1 MKEQL
6 HTIPISDAMANA
18 GECPFCYIEQKTEE
32 HMMDF
37 VLGHGASYME
47 ADIRDMTDREGFC
60 RAHFKKMFDY
70 GNSLGNAWILKTLM
84 KRHEEEMD
92 HVWKTFRP
100 DAAAKRNS
108 LFGKKTDGSSNSIVE
123 WINRRE
129 STCFIC
135 NSVKNTFQAY
145 MKTFFSM
152 YKKDADFRAQV
163 ANTKGFCLDHFKVLC
178 EGADEQLSGE
188 EKKENQITNNVDN
201 GTTADGTEKEEQ
213 SATETV
219 EEPADSEETNDPFA
233 EIPQVVLSKPVD
245 YSLNQA
251 IRQLEQM
258 EASDE
263 RYAQIVENAEKYPEK
278 LLINLANNPEMIA
291 FVADYKGNTRDYD
304 KAELTEKELQEEY
317 PLFLQWDKR
326 WGCLAYGDDSNVA
339 ISGCGPTTLAMA
351 VVALTGN
358 DEATP
363 AAIAKFAMQ
372 EGYYMS
378 GTGTMWSLMT
388 EGAAAYGVRSEQ
400 INISQIEIKQHLDQG
415 DIVICSVRQGDF
427 TTGGHFILLYDY
439 DDEDEYYD
447 EDEYSEEDTEETAED
462 TEAEEAVS
470 EELTEE

>member
-1 MKEQL
+1 MKEQNQRQIQNQTEL
-6 HTIPISDAMANA
+6 
-18 GECPFCYIEQKTEE
+18 GERRLRQKKLVRKRKIVLSVMLLTSFLLGCVCGRYFPKIELGKTEE
-32 HMMDF
+32 
-37 VLGHGASYME
+37 VLAS
-47 ADIRDMTDREGFC
+47 AQD
-60 RAHFKKMFDY
+60 
-70 GNSLGNAWILKTLM
+70 NS
-84 KRHEEEMD
+84 D
-92 HVWKTFRP
+92 
-100 DAAAKRNS
+100 
-108 LFGKKTDGSSNSIVE
+108 
-123 WINRRE
+123 
-129 STCFIC
+129 
-135 NSVKNTFQAY
+135 
-145 MKTFFSM
+145 
-152 YKKDADFRAQV
+152 
-163 ANTKGFCLDHFKVLC
+163 
-178 EGADEQLSGE
+178 E
-188 EKKENQITNNVDN
+188 EKKENQTTNDVND
-201 GTTADGTEKEEQ
+201 GTTVDKTEKVEQ
-213 SATETV
+213 STTETV
-219 EEPADSEETNDPFA
+219 EQTADNEKLTANEGASESGETADSEETNDPFA

-258 EASDE
+258 EATDE
-263 RYAQIVENAEKYPEK
+263 RYAEIVENAEKYPEK

-291 FVADYKGNTRDYD
+291 FVADYEGNTTDYE

-326 WGCLAYGDDSNVA
+326 WGYLAYGDDSNVA

-358 DEATP
+358 EEATP

-439 DDEDEYYD
+439 DDEGFSINDPFSLYRSGQKWDYGKIR
-447 EDEYSEEDTEETAED
+447 SQIK
-462 TEAEEAVS
+462 AVWA
-470 EELTEE
+470 LKAK

>member
-1 MKEQL
+1 MKEQNQRQIQNQTEL
-6 HTIPISDAMANA
+6 DERRMRQKKLVRKRKIVLSVMLLTSFLLGCVCGRYFP
-18 GECPFCYIEQKTEE
+18 EIELGKTEE
-32 HMMDF
+32 
-37 VLGHGASYME
+37 VLAS
-47 ADIRDMTDREGFC
+47 AQD
-60 RAHFKKMFDY
+60 
-70 GNSLGNAWILKTLM
+70 NS
-84 KRHEEEMD
+84 D
-92 HVWKTFRP
+92 
-100 DAAAKRNS
+100 
-108 LFGKKTDGSSNSIVE
+108 
-123 WINRRE
+123 
-129 STCFIC
+129 
-135 NSVKNTFQAY
+135 
-145 MKTFFSM
+145 
-152 YKKDADFRAQV
+152 
-163 ANTKGFCLDHFKVLC
+163 
-178 EGADEQLSGE
+178 E
-188 EKKENQITNNVDN
+188 EKKENQITNDVEIENEKLTDN
-201 GTTADGTEKEEQ
+201 AESSEI
-213 SATETV
+213 

-358 DEATP
+358 EEATP

-400 INISQIEIKQHLDQG
+400 INISQTEIKQHLDQ
-415 DIVICSVRQGDF
+415 
-427 TTGGHFILLYDY
+427 DY
-439 DDEDEYYD
+439 GKIR
-447 EDEYSEEDTEETAED
+447 SQIK
-462 TEAEEAVS
+462 AVWA
-470 EELTEE
+470 LKAK

>member
-1 MKEQL
+1 MKEQNQRQIQNQTEL
-6 HTIPISDAMANA
+6 DERRLRQKKLVRKRKIVLSVMLLTSFLLGCVCGRYFPEIKL
-18 GECPFCYIEQKTEE
+18 GKTEE
-32 HMMDF
+32 
-37 VLGHGASYME
+37 VLAS
-47 ADIRDMTDREGFC
+47 AQD
-60 RAHFKKMFDY
+60 
-70 GNSLGNAWILKTLM
+70 NS
-84 KRHEEEMD
+84 D
-92 HVWKTFRP
+92 
-100 DAAAKRNS
+100 
-108 LFGKKTDGSSNSIVE
+108 
-123 WINRRE
+123 
-129 STCFIC
+129 
-135 NSVKNTFQAY
+135 
-145 MKTFFSM
+145 
-152 YKKDADFRAQV
+152 
-163 ANTKGFCLDHFKVLC
+163 
-178 EGADEQLSGE
+178 E
-188 EKKENQITNNVDN
+188 EKKENQITNDVYN
-201 GTTADGTEKEEQ
+201 GTTADGTEKVEQ
-213 SATETV
+213 PATEVV
-219 EEPADSEETNDPFA
+219 EQLTDNEKLTANEGSSESGEPADSEEMNDPFA

-258 EASDE
+258 EATDE
-263 RYAQIVENAEKYPEK
+263 RYAQIVENADKYPEK

-358 DEATP
+358 EEATP

-439 DDEDEYYD
+439 DDEGFSINDPFSLYRSGQKWDYGKIR
-447 EDEYSEEDTEETAED
+447 SQIK
-462 TEAEEAVS
+462 AVWA
-470 EELTEE
+470 LKAK

>member
-1 MKEQL
+1 MKEQNQHQIQNQTEL
-6 HTIPISDAMANA
+6 DARRLRQKKLVRKRKIVLSVMLLTSFLL
-18 GECPFCYIEQKTEE
+18 GCVCGRYFPEIEFGKTEE
-32 HMMDF
+32 
-37 VLGHGASYME
+37 VLAS
-47 ADIRDMTDREGFC
+47 AQD
-60 RAHFKKMFDY
+60 
-70 GNSLGNAWILKTLM
+70 NS
-84 KRHEEEMD
+84 D
-92 HVWKTFRP
+92 
-100 DAAAKRNS
+100 
-108 LFGKKTDGSSNSIVE
+108 
-123 WINRRE
+123 
-129 STCFIC
+129 
-135 NSVKNTFQAY
+135 
-145 MKTFFSM
+145 
-152 YKKDADFRAQV
+152 
-163 ANTKGFCLDHFKVLC
+163 
-178 EGADEQLSGE
+178 E
-188 EKKENQITNNVDN
+188 EKKENQTANDLDTDN
-201 GTTADGTEKEEQ
+201 EKPTANAQ
-213 SATETV
+213 SSENK
-219 EEPADSEETNDPFA
+219 EPADSEETNDPFA

-258 EASDE
+258 EAADE

-358 DEATP
+358 KDATP
-363 AAIAKFAMQ
+363 AAVAKFAMQ

-388 EGAAAYGVRSEQ
+388 EGAAAYDVHSEQ

-439 DDEDEYYD
+439 DDEGFSINDPFSLYRSGQKWDYGKIR
-447 EDEYSEEDTEETAED
+447 SQIK
-462 TEAEEAVS
+462 AVWA
-470 EELTEE
+470 LRAK

>member
-1 MKEQL
+1 MKEQNQRQTQNQTEL
-6 HTIPISDAMANA
+6 DERRLRQKKLVRKRKIVLSVMLLTSFLLGCVCGRYFPKIELGKMEEVLASAQDNSD
-18 GECPFCYIEQKTEE
+18 
-32 HMMDF
+32 
-37 VLGHGASYME
+37 
-47 ADIRDMTDREGFC
+47 
-60 RAHFKKMFDY
+60 
-70 GNSLGNAWILKTLM
+70 
-84 KRHEEEMD
+84 
-92 HVWKTFRP
+92 
-100 DAAAKRNS
+100 
-108 LFGKKTDGSSNSIVE
+108 
-123 WINRRE
+123 
-129 STCFIC
+129 
-135 NSVKNTFQAY
+135 
-145 MKTFFSM
+145 
-152 YKKDADFRAQV
+152 
-163 ANTKGFCLDHFKVLC
+163 
-178 EGADEQLSGE
+178 E
-188 EKKENQITNNVDN
+188 EKKENQTTNDVND
-201 GTTADGTEKEEQ
+201 GTTVDKTEKVEQ
-213 SATETV
+213 SATEAV
-219 EEPADSEETNDPFA
+219 EQTADNEKLTANEGTSESGETADSKETNDPFA

-258 EASDE
+258 EATDE
-263 RYAQIVENAEKYPEK
+263 RYAEIVENAEKYPEK

-291 FVADYKGNTRDYD
+291 FVADYEGNTTDYE

-326 WGCLAYGDDSNVA
+326 WGYLAYGDDSNVA

-358 DEATP
+358 EEATP

-439 DDEDEYYD
+439 DDEGFSINDPFSLYRSGQKWDYGKIR
-447 EDEYSEEDTEETAED
+447 SQIK
-462 TEAEEAVS
+462 AVWA
-470 EELTEE
+470 LKAK

>member
-1 MKEQL
+1 MKEQNQHQMQNQTEL
-6 HTIPISDAMANA
+6 DARRLRQKKLVRKRKIVLSVMLLTSFLL
-18 GECPFCYIEQKTEE
+18 GCVCGRYFPEIEFGKTEE
-32 HMMDF
+32 
-37 VLGHGASYME
+37 VLAS
-47 ADIRDMTDREGFC
+47 AQD
-60 RAHFKKMFDY
+60 
-70 GNSLGNAWILKTLM
+70 NS
-84 KRHEEEMD
+84 D
-92 HVWKTFRP
+92 
-100 DAAAKRNS
+100 
-108 LFGKKTDGSSNSIVE
+108 
-123 WINRRE
+123 
-129 STCFIC
+129 
-135 NSVKNTFQAY
+135 
-145 MKTFFSM
+145 
-152 YKKDADFRAQV
+152 
-163 ANTKGFCLDHFKVLC
+163 
-178 EGADEQLSGE
+178 E
-188 EKKENQITNNVDN
+188 EKKENQTANDLDTDN
-201 GTTADGTEKEEQ
+201 EKPTANAQ
-213 SATETV
+213 SSENK
-219 EEPADSEETNDPFA
+219 EPADSEETNDPFA

-326 WGCLAYGDDSNVA
+326 WGALAYGDESNVA
-339 ISGCGPTTLAMA
+339 ISGCGPTTLA

-358 DEATP
+358 TQATP
-363 AAIAKFAMQ
+363 AAVAKFAMQ

-388 EGAAAYGVRSEQ
+388 EGAAAYDVHSEQ

-439 DDEDEYYD
+439 DDEGFSINDPFSLYRSGQKWDYGKIR
-447 EDEYSEEDTEETAED
+447 SQIK
-462 TEAEEAVS
+462 AVWA
-470 EELTEE
+470 LRAK

>member
-1 MKEQL
+1 MKEQNQRQIQNQTEL
-6 HTIPISDAMANA
+6 DERRLRQKKLVRKRKIVLSVMLLTSFLLGCVCGRYFPEIKL
-18 GECPFCYIEQKTEE
+18 GKTEE
-32 HMMDF
+32 
-37 VLGHGASYME
+37 VLAS
-47 ADIRDMTDREGFC
+47 AQD
-60 RAHFKKMFDY
+60 
-70 GNSLGNAWILKTLM
+70 NS
-84 KRHEEEMD
+84 D
-92 HVWKTFRP
+92 
-100 DAAAKRNS
+100 
-108 LFGKKTDGSSNSIVE
+108 
-123 WINRRE
+123 
-129 STCFIC
+129 
-135 NSVKNTFQAY
+135 
-145 MKTFFSM
+145 
-152 YKKDADFRAQV
+152 
-163 ANTKGFCLDHFKVLC
+163 
-178 EGADEQLSGE
+178 E
-188 EKKENQITNNVDN
+188 EKKEKQTTNVINN
-201 GTTADGTEKEEQ
+201 KEAIAEETEKVEQ
-213 SATETV
+213 PATEDV
-219 EEPADSEETNDPFA
+219 EQVTDNEKLTANEDSSESGEPADSEETNDPFA

-358 DEATP
+358 EEATP

-372 EGYYMS
+372 EGFYMS

-400 INISQIEIKQHLDQG
+400 INISQTEIKQHLDQG

-439 DDEDEYYD
+439 DDEGFSINDPFSLYRSGQKWDYGKIR
-447 EDEYSEEDTEETAED
+447 SQIK
-462 TEAEEAVS
+462 AVWA
-470 EELTEE
+470 LKAK

>member
-1 MKEQL
+1 MKEQNQRQIQNQTEL
-6 HTIPISDAMANA
+6 DERRMRQKKLVRKRKIVLSVMLLTSFLLGCVCGRYFP
-18 GECPFCYIEQKTEE
+18 EIELGKTEE
-32 HMMDF
+32 
-37 VLGHGASYME
+37 VLAS
-47 ADIRDMTDREGFC
+47 AQD
-60 RAHFKKMFDY
+60 
-70 GNSLGNAWILKTLM
+70 NSN
-84 KRHEEEMD
+84 
-92 HVWKTFRP
+92 
-100 DAAAKRNS
+100 
-108 LFGKKTDGSSNSIVE
+108 
-123 WINRRE
+123 
-129 STCFIC
+129 
-135 NSVKNTFQAY
+135 
-145 MKTFFSM
+145 
-152 YKKDADFRAQV
+152 
-163 ANTKGFCLDHFKVLC
+163 
-178 EGADEQLSGE
+178 E
-188 EKKENQITNNVDN
+188 EKKENQITNDVGIENEKLTDN
-201 GTTADGTEKEEQ
+201 AESSEI
-213 SATETV
+213 

-358 DEATP
+358 EEATP

-372 EGYYMS
+372 EGFYMS

-439 DDEDEYYD
+439 DDTGFCVKDPNRVSNSSRTWDYD
-447 EDEYSEEDTEETAED
+447 TLSPQIKNLW
-462 TEAEEAVS
+462 AVS
-470 EELTEE
+470 PTGF

>member
-1 MKEQL
+1 MKEQNQHQMQNQTEL
-6 HTIPISDAMANA
+6 DARRLRQKKLVRKRKIVLSVMLLTSFLL
-18 GECPFCYIEQKTEE
+18 GCVCGRYFPEIEFGKTEE
-32 HMMDF
+32 
-37 VLGHGASYME
+37 VLAS
-47 ADIRDMTDREGFC
+47 AQD
-60 RAHFKKMFDY
+60 
-70 GNSLGNAWILKTLM
+70 NS
-84 KRHEEEMD
+84 D
-92 HVWKTFRP
+92 
-100 DAAAKRNS
+100 
-108 LFGKKTDGSSNSIVE
+108 
-123 WINRRE
+123 
-129 STCFIC
+129 
-135 NSVKNTFQAY
+135 
-145 MKTFFSM
+145 
-152 YKKDADFRAQV
+152 
-163 ANTKGFCLDHFKVLC
+163 
-178 EGADEQLSGE
+178 E
-188 EKKENQITNNVDN
+188 EKKENQTANDLETDN
-201 GTTADGTEKEEQ
+201 EKPTANAQASENK
-213 SATETV
+213 
-219 EEPADSEETNDPFA
+219 EPADSEETNDPFA

-358 DEATP
+358 KEATP
-363 AAIAKFAMQ
+363 AAVAKFAMQ

-388 EGAAAYGVRSEQ
+388 EGAAAYDVHSEQ

-439 DDEDEYYD
+439 DDEGFSINDPFSLYRSGQKWDYGKIR
-447 EDEYSEEDTEETAED
+447 SQIK
-462 TEAEEAVS
+462 AVWA
-470 EELTEE
+470 LRAK

>member
-1 MKEQL
+1 MKEQNQRQIQNQTEL
-6 HTIPISDAMANA
+6 DERRLRQKKLVRKRKIVLSVMLLTSFLLGCVCGRYFPEIKL
-18 GECPFCYIEQKTEE
+18 GKTEE
-32 HMMDF
+32 
-37 VLGHGASYME
+37 VLAS
-47 ADIRDMTDREGFC
+47 AQD
-60 RAHFKKMFDY
+60 
-70 GNSLGNAWILKTLM
+70 NS
-84 KRHEEEMD
+84 D
-92 HVWKTFRP
+92 
-100 DAAAKRNS
+100 
-108 LFGKKTDGSSNSIVE
+108 
-123 WINRRE
+123 
-129 STCFIC
+129 
-135 NSVKNTFQAY
+135 
-145 MKTFFSM
+145 
-152 YKKDADFRAQV
+152 
-163 ANTKGFCLDHFKVLC
+163 
-178 EGADEQLSGE
+178 E
-188 EKKENQITNNVDN
+188 EKKENQITNDVGIENEKLTDN
-201 GTTADGTEKEEQ
+201 AESSEI
-213 SATETV
+213 

-358 DEATP
+358 EEATP

-372 EGYYMS
+372 EGFYMS

-400 INISQIEIKQHLDQG
+400 INISQTEIKQHLDQG

-439 DDEDEYYD
+439 DDEGFSINDPFSLYRSGQKWDYGKIR
-447 EDEYSEEDTEETAED
+447 SQIK
-462 TEAEEAVS
+462 AVWALKAKYRTVS
-470 EELTEE
+470 DCSNSLTKNRAY

>member
-1 MKEQL
+1 MKEQNQRQIQN
-6 HTIPISDAMANA
+6 HTELDERRLRQKKLVRKRKIVLSVMLLTSFLLGCVCGRYFPEIKL
-18 GECPFCYIEQKTEE
+18 GKTEE
-32 HMMDF
+32 
-37 VLGHGASYME
+37 VLAS
-47 ADIRDMTDREGFC
+47 AQD
-60 RAHFKKMFDY
+60 
-70 GNSLGNAWILKTLM
+70 NS
-84 KRHEEEMD
+84 D
-92 HVWKTFRP
+92 
-100 DAAAKRNS
+100 
-108 LFGKKTDGSSNSIVE
+108 
-123 WINRRE
+123 
-129 STCFIC
+129 
-135 NSVKNTFQAY
+135 
-145 MKTFFSM
+145 
-152 YKKDADFRAQV
+152 
-163 ANTKGFCLDHFKVLC
+163 
-178 EGADEQLSGE
+178 E
-188 EKKENQITNNVDN
+188 EKKENQITNDVGIENEKLTDN
-201 GTTADGTEKEEQ
+201 AESSEI
-213 SATETV
+213 

-291 FVADYKGNTRDYD
+291 FVADYKGDTRDYD

-358 DEATP
+358 EEATP

-372 EGYYMS
+372 EGFYMS

-400 INISQIEIKQHLDQG
+400 IFH
-415 DIVICSVRQGDF
+415 
-427 TTGGHFILLYDY
+427 
-439 DDEDEYYD
+439 
-447 EDEYSEEDTEETAED
+447 
-462 TEAEEAVS
+462 
-470 EELTEE
+470 

>member
-1 MKEQL
+1 M
-6 HTIPISDAMANA
+6 
-18 GECPFCYIEQKTEE
+18 
-32 HMMDF
+32 
-37 VLGHGASYME
+37 
-47 ADIRDMTDREGFC
+47 
-60 RAHFKKMFDY
+60 
-70 GNSLGNAWILKTLM
+70 
-84 KRHEEEMD
+84 
-92 HVWKTFRP
+92 
-100 DAAAKRNS
+100 
-108 LFGKKTDGSSNSIVE
+108 
-123 WINRRE
+123 
-129 STCFIC
+129 
-135 NSVKNTFQAY
+135 
-145 MKTFFSM
+145 
-152 YKKDADFRAQV
+152 
-163 ANTKGFCLDHFKVLC
+163 
-178 EGADEQLSGE
+178 
-188 EKKENQITNNVDN
+188 
-201 GTTADGTEKEEQ
+201 
-213 SATETV
+213 
-219 EEPADSEETNDPFA
+219 
-233 EIPQVVLSKPVD
+233 LSKPVD

-326 WGCLAYGDDSNVA
+326 WGALAYGDESNVA

-358 DEATP
+358 TQATP
-363 AAIAKFAMQ
+363 AAVAKFAMQ

-388 EGAAAYGVRSEQ
+388 EGAAAYDVHSEQ

-439 DDEDEYYD
+439 DDEGFSINDPFSLYRSGQKWDYGKIR
-447 EDEYSEEDTEETAED
+447 SQIK
-462 TEAEEAVS
+462 AVWA
-470 EELTEE
+470 LRAK